1 MNCHLVT
8 TSSLN
13 QRLAT
18 SINAN
23 DIIVFI
29 ADGCY
34 ASVNATALSTLVC
47 KELLILSDDAIA
59 RGINT
64 GASTTLTS
72 ITVIEYADLVNY
84 TLNCEKVVTWK

>member
-23 DIIVFI
+23 DIIIFI

-34 ASVNATALSTLVC
+34 ASVNATALSTLAC

-59 RGINT
+59 RGINI
-64 GASTTLTS
+64 GSSTTDTP
-72 ITVIEYADLVNY
+72 ITAIQYADLVNH
-84 TLNCEKVVTWK
+84 TLNCEKVITWK

>member
-8 TSSLN
+8 TSSLSK
-13 QRLAT
+13 RLAT

-23 DIIVFI
+23 DIIIFI

-34 ASVNATALSTLVC
+34 ASLNTTALSTLAC
-47 KELLILSDDAIA
+47 KELLIMSDDAIA

-64 GASTTLTS
+64 GSSAALEP
-72 ITVIEYADLVNY
+72 ITAIEYADLVNY
-84 TLNCEKVVTWK
+84 TLNCEKVITWK